1 MIYKLDPNKN
11 DIVFL
16 SASNKMGAVVAN
28 LKPKTGRLGNLGS
41 FGGHPWTVMEFRCCN
56 DADLD
61 PKEQNLTTN
70 SA

>member
-1 MIYKLDPNKN
+1 MIIPGAPDALNVPRSPN
-11 DIVFL
+11 
-16 SASNKMGAVVAN
+16 G
-28 LKPKTGRLGNLGS
+28 LGG
-41 FGGHPWTVMEFRCCN
+41 FGGHAWTVMEFRCCN